1 MKPRLPLALV
11 SALMLATLAA
21 CVAVP
26 PAGDGAA
33 RGQALAQN
41 RCATC
46 HAIAGHD
53 LSPNPDAPPFP
64 AIANQ
69 RELTRVT
76 LHDFLQDSHNY
87 PAAMNFTLSDA
98 QVDDLAQYMVT
109 LQTPNYHPPI

>member
-1 MKPRLPLALV
+1 MKPGLPLALV
-11 SALMLATLAA
+11 AALTLATLAA
-21 CVAVP
+21 CVTVP
-26 PAGDGAA
+26 PADGAA
-33 RGQALAQN
+33 RGQTLAQK
-41 RCATC
+41 RCAAC

-69 RELTRVT
+69 RDLTRAT

-109 LQTPNYHPPI
+109 LQRADYHPPI

>member
-1 MKPRLPLALV
+1 MKSSLPLALV
-11 SALMLATLAA
+11 AALTLATLAA

-26 PAGDGAA
+26 PADGAA
-33 RGQALAQN
+33 RGQALAQK
-41 RCATC
+41 RCAAC

-69 RELTRVT
+69 RDLTRAT

-109 LQTPNYHPPI
+109 LQRADYHPPI